1 MGKLDG
7 KVVFITGA
15 AMGNGAGIAHV
26 FAELGAKVLL
36 VDSSEKVHDTA
47 KENVRKINFVTKN

>member
-7 KVVFITGA
+7 KVAFVTGA

-26 FAELGAKVLL
+26 FAELGRKYYLL
-36 VDSSEKVHDTA
+36 IFQRQFMRQPKYC
-47 KENVRKINFVTKN
+47 K

>member
-7 KVVFITGA
+7 KNVFVTGA
-15 AMGNGAGIAHV
+15 AIGNGAGIAHV

-36 VDSSEKVHDTA
+36 VDISETVHDTE
-47 KENVRKINFVTKN
+47 KKC